1 MDHVPVDPELYR
13 QVFEVD
19 RRGAAV
25 LEQLLTMFSKGATT
39 TGGID
44 AILKTYKNSGNAE
57 VVQFIVGQINIA
69 NGAGALP
76 SEIPEPD

>member
-1 MDHVPVDPELYR
+1 MQDVPVTPELYR

-19 RRGAAV
+19 HRGAAI

-44 AILKTYKNSGNAE
+44 AVLKTFKNCGNQE

-69 NGAGALP
+69 NGAAPL
-76 SEIPEPD
+76 SAEIPQD